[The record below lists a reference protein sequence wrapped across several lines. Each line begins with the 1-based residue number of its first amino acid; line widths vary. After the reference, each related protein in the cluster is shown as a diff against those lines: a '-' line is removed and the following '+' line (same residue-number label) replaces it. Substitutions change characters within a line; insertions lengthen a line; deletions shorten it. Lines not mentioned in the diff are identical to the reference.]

1 MTVSKEDLEQI
12 AFEIVAYSGEART
25 KLLNAVKE
33 AKNKNFEK
41 CEELIKEAKECL
53 ADAHKSQTE
62 MIVSEAQGE
71 SIDVGFLTVHAQD
84 HLMTTMTFKDMAVEL
99 IEVHEKLYKLE
110 DKK

>member
-1 MTVSKEDLEQI
+1 MTVLKEDLEQI
-12 AFEIVAYSGEART
+12 AFEIVAYSGDART

-41 CEELIKEAKECL
+41 CEELVKEAKECL

-84 HLMTTMTFKDMAVEL
+84 HLMTTLLLKDIIDTL
-99 IEVHEKLYKLE
+99 LDIYR
-110 DKK
+110 

>member
-1 MTVSKEDLEQI
+1 MAILKEDLEQI
-12 AFEIVAYSGEART
+12 AFEIVAYSGDART
-25 KLLNAVKE
+25 KLLSAVKE

-71 SIDVGFLTVHAQD
+71 NIDVGFLTVHAQD
-84 HLMTTMTFKDMAVEL
+84 HLMTTLLLKDIIDTL
-99 IEVHEKLYKLE
+99 LDIYK
-110 DKK
+110 

>member
-12 AFEIVAYSGEART
+12 AFEIVAYSGDART

-41 CEELIKEAKECL
+41 CEELVKEAKECL

-84 HLMTTMTFKDMAVEL
+84 HLMTTLLLKDIIDTL
-99 IEVHEKLYKLE
+99 LDIYR
-110 DKK
+110 

>member
-12 AFEIVAYSGEART
+12 AFEIVAYSGDART

-53 ADAHKSQTE
+53 ADARKSQTE

-84 HLMTTMTFKDMAVEL
+84 HLMTTLLLKDIIDTL
-99 IEVHEKLYKLE
+99 LDIYR
-110 DKK
+110 

>member
-12 AFEIVAYSGEART
+12 AFEIVAYSGDART

-84 HLMTTMTFKDMAVEL
+84 HLMTTLLLKDIIDTL
-99 IEVHEKLYKLE
+99 LDIYR
-110 DKK
+110 

>member
-84 HLMTTMTFKDMAVEL
+84 HLMTTLLLKDIIDTL
-99 IEVHEKLYKLE
+99 LDIYR
-110 DKK
+110 